1 MLKTVFSLLW
11 LSLALLLPGCDQEK
25 APVKVDLG
33 KKEQVL
39 HEAPADVITYAYLPQ
54 YSHIVSYERHR
65 LLVDFLRRETGYNI
79 KQVFPDTFAQ
89 HMEMVGQGKIDIS
102 FANPFVYVALAQRHG
117 SKAFVS
123 VVEEPNSSKFRGQI
137 ICRADNAAIATLADC
152 RGKRW
157 IAVDPNSAAGYLYAL
172 GLFHSQGL
180 RSEDFAEIAF
190 APGPGGKQ
198 EKVVLAVWAG
208 KYDIGSIRE
217 GTLDVVGEKIDLREI
232 RVIASTPW
240 YPGWVYSARAGLD
253 PEVTARIANAM
264 RKLSYADKEQ
274 RRILDAA
281 HIVGFVSAQDRD
293 YDPVRKLVTQ
303 VGIHLD

>member
-1 MLKTVFSLLW
+1 MVKTVFAALW
-11 LSLALLLPGCDQEK
+11 LFLVLLLPGCEQKEN
-25 APVKVDLG
+25 PVKVDLEN
-33 KKEQVL
+33 KEQLL
-39 HEAPADVITYAYLPQ
+39 HKAPVNVITYAYLPQ
-54 YSHIVSYERHR
+54 YSHTVSYERHR

-79 KQVFPDTFAQ
+79 KQVFPDTFDQ
-89 HMEMVGQGKIDIS
+89 HMDMVGQGRIDIS
-102 FANPFVYVALAQRHG
+102 FANPFVYVTLAQRYG
-117 SKAFVS
+117 SRAFAS
-123 VVEEPNSSKFRGQI
+123 VVEEPDSSRFRGQI
-137 ICRADNAAIATLADC
+137 ICRADNSAIVTLADS

-180 RSEDFAEIAF
+180 RPEDFAEIAF

-208 KYDIGSIRE
+208 KYDVGSIRE
-217 GTLDVVGEKIDLREI
+217 GTLEVVGEKIDLREI
-232 RVIASTPW
+232 RVLATTPW

-253 PEVTARIANAM
+253 PEVTAKIARALF
-264 RKLSYADKEQ
+264 KLSATDKEQ

-281 HIVGFVSAQDRD
+281 RIMGFVPAQDRD
-293 YDPVRKLVTQ
+293 YDPIRNLVSQ

>member
-1 MLKTVFSLLW
+1 MVKTVFSVLG
-11 LSLALLLPGCDQEK
+11 LSLLLLLPGCNQEK
-25 APVKVDLG
+25 APVKVDLD

-39 HEAPADVITYAYLPQ
+39 PKAPVNVITYAYLPQ
-54 YSHIVSYERHR
+54 YSHTVSYERHR
-65 LLVDFLRRETGYNI
+65 LLVDFLRRETGYEI
-79 KQVFPDTFAQ
+79 KQVFPDTFDQ
-89 HMEMVGQGKIDIS
+89 HMDMVGQGKIDIS
-102 FANPFVYVALAQRHG
+102 FANPFVYVALAKRYG
-117 SKAFVS
+117 SRAFAS
-123 VVEEPNSSKFRGQI
+123 VVEEPDSSKFRGQI
-137 ICRADNAAIATLADC
+137 ICRADNPAITTLADC

-180 RSEDFAEIAF
+180 HPEDFAEIAF

-217 GTLDVVGEKIDLREI
+217 GTLEVVGGKIDLREI
-232 RVIASTPW
+232 RVLAATPW

-253 PEVTARIANAM
+253 PEVTARIASAL
-264 RKLSYADKEQ
+264 RKLSVTDKEQ

-281 HIVGFVSAQDRD
+281 RIVGFVPAQDRD
-293 YDPVRKLVTQ
+293 YDSIRNLVTQ

>member
-1 MLKTVFSLLW
+1 MLKTVLPVIW
-11 LSLALLLPGCDQEK
+11 LSLVLLLPGCNQEE
-25 APVKVDLG
+25 AALKVDLG

-39 HEAPADVITYAYLPQ
+39 HKAPVNVITYAYLPQ
-54 YSHIVSYERHR
+54 YSHTVSYERHR

-89 HMEMVGQGKIDIS
+89 HMDMVGQGKIDIS
-102 FANPFVYVALAQRHG
+102 FANPFVYVTLAHLYG
-117 SKAFVS
+117 SRAFAS
-123 VVEEPNSSKFRGQI
+123 VVEESDSSKFRGQI
-137 ICRADNAAIATLADC
+137 ICRADNHAIATLADC

-208 KYDIGSIRE
+208 KYDIGTIRE
-217 GTLDVVGEKIDLREI
+217 GTLNVVGEKIDLNEI
-232 RVIASTPW
+232 RVIATTPW

-253 PEVTARIANAM
+253 PEVTARIASAM
-264 RKLSYADKEQ
+264 RKLSPTDKEQ
-274 RRILDAA
+274 GRILDAA
-281 HIVGFVSAQDRD
+281 HIMGFVPAQDRD
-293 YDPVRKLVTQ
+293 YDPIRNLVTQ